1 MRLTTKSQYG
11 LRVLGDLIQNWRDGN
26 GYRQVGELAVRCE
39 TSQKYLEQVLLPLS
53 HAGILESK
61 RGQHGG
67 YRLNRAPSDV
77 SLAEALRHLEGLLM
91 PIPAWADDRAQ
102 DSSDLARVLRR
113 VRDAIRDI
121 LESTSIEVL
130 AEGGS
135 LDSSAPTR
143 PLKPSCTTSNL
154 PTIRIDSRAAFVP
167 HLLCAAAGRQ
177 KEGNRLQAIPFF
189 LASLKSQRL

>member
-11 LRVLGDLIQNWRDGN
+11 LSVLGDLIRNYREGGN
-26 GYRQVGELAVRCE
+26 GYLQVGELASRCE

-67 YRLNRAPSDV
+67 YRLNRPPQDV

-91 PIPAWADDRAQ
+91 PIPKWADDAS
-102 DSSDLARVLRR
+102 DTSDLGRILRQ

-121 LESTSIEVL
+121 LENTSIEVL
-130 AEGGS
+130 AEAGGDDPKRRGEAVEA
-135 LDSSAPTR
+135 LMYY
-143 PLKPSCTTSNL
+143 
-154 PTIRIDSRAAFVP
+154 I
-167 HLLCAAAGRQ
+167 
-177 KEGNRLQAIPFF
+177 
-189 LASLKSQRL
+189 

>member
-11 LRVLGDLIQNWRDGN
+11 LRVLGDLIRNWRVGN
-26 GYRQVGELAVRCE
+26 GYLQVGELASRCD

-67 YRLNRAPSDV
+67 YRLNRAPGDV

-91 PIPAWADDRAQ
+91 PIPKWADDRA
-102 DSSDLARVLRR
+102 DSSDLGRVLRR

-121 LESTSIEVL
+121 LENTSIEVL
-130 AEGGS
+130 A
-135 LDSSAPTR
+135 DSADADPKRTGEAVEA
-143 PLKPSCTTSNL
+143 LMYY
-154 PTIRIDSRAAFVP
+154 I
-167 HLLCAAAGRQ
+167 
-177 KEGNRLQAIPFF
+177 
-189 LASLKSQRL
+189 

>member
-26 GYRQVGELAVRCE
+26 GYRQVGELALRCE

-91 PIPAWADDRAQ
+91 PIPAWADDRAE

-130 AEGGS
+130 AEGGPADPKRTDEAVEA
-135 LDSSAPTR
+135 LMYY
-143 PLKPSCTTSNL
+143 
-154 PTIRIDSRAAFVP
+154 I
-167 HLLCAAAGRQ
+167 
-177 KEGNRLQAIPFF
+177 
-189 LASLKSQRL
+189 

>member
-91 PIPAWADDRAQ
+91 PIPKWADDSAL
-102 DSSDLARVLRR
+102 DSSELARVLRR

-130 AEGGS
+130 AE
-135 LDSSAPTR
+135 
-143 PLKPSCTTSNL
+143 
-154 PTIRIDSRAAFVP
+154 
-167 HLLCAAAGRQ
+167 AGP
-177 KEGNRLQAIPFF
+177 ADV
-189 LASLKSQRL
+189 QRTDEAVEALMYYI

>member
-135 LDSSAPTR
+135 LDSKRTDEAVEA
-143 PLKPSCTTSNL
+143 LMYY
-154 PTIRIDSRAAFVP
+154 I
-167 HLLCAAAGRQ
+167 
-177 KEGNRLQAIPFF
+177 
-189 LASLKSQRL
+189 

>member
-11 LRVLGDLIQNWRDGN
+11 LRVLGDLIRNWRSGN
-26 GYRQVGELAVRCE
+26 GFVQVGALAVRCE

-67 YRLNRAPSDV
+67 YRLNRPPQEV
-77 SLAEALRHLEGLLM
+77 SLAQALRHLEGLLM
-91 PIPAWADDRAQ
+91 PIPTWADDSAG
-102 DSSDLARVLRR
+102 DSSELARVLRR

-130 AEGGS
+130 AEAGGS
-135 LDSSAPTR
+135 DPKRTDEAVEALMYH
-143 PLKPSCTTSNL
+143 
-154 PTIRIDSRAAFVP
+154 I
-167 HLLCAAAGRQ
+167 
-177 KEGNRLQAIPFF
+177 
-189 LASLKSQRL
+189 

>member
-26 GYRQVGELAVRCE
+26 SYRQVGELAVRCE

-67 YRLNRAPSDV
+67 YRLNRAPQDV

-91 PIPAWADDRAQ
+91 PIPNWADDSAG
-102 DSSDLARVLRR
+102 DASELARVLRR
-113 VRDAIRDI
+113 VRDSIRDI
-121 LESTSIEVL
+121 LENTSIEVL
-130 AEGGS
+130 AESG
-135 LDSSAPTR
+135 
-143 PLKPSCTTSNL
+143 L
-154 PTIRIDSRAAFVP
+154 PNHRRTDEAVEALMYYI
-167 HLLCAAAGRQ
+167 
-177 KEGNRLQAIPFF
+177 
-189 LASLKSQRL
+189 

>member
-11 LRVLGDLIQNWRDGN
+11 LRVLGDLIRNWRDGN
-26 GYRQVGELAVRCE
+26 GYKQVGELALRCE

-67 YRLNRAPSDV
+67 YRLNRAPQDV

-91 PIPAWADDRAQ
+91 PIPTWADDSAS

-130 AEGGS
+130 AEG
-135 LDSSAPTR
+135 T
-143 PLKPSCTTSNL
+143 
-154 PTIRIDSRAAFVP
+154 AADPKRTDEAVEALMY
-167 HLLCAAAGRQ
+167 H
-177 KEGNRLQAIPFF
+177 I
-189 LASLKSQRL
+189 

>member
-26 GYRQVGELAVRCE
+26 SYRQVAELAVRCE

-91 PIPAWADDRAQ
+91 PIPKWADDSAS
-102 DSSDLARVLRR
+102 DSSEIARVLRR

-130 AEGGS
+130 AEAGPAAEGVV
-135 LDSSAPTR
+135 
-143 PLKPSCTTSNL
+143 
-154 PTIRIDSRAAFVP
+154 SRTDEAVEA
-167 HLLCAAAGRQ
+167 LMYY
-177 KEGNRLQAIPFF
+177 I
-189 LASLKSQRL
+189 

>member
-11 LRVLGDLIQNWRDGN
+11 LRVLGDLIQNWRENGN
-26 GYRQVGELAVRCE
+26 GYLQVGELAVRCE

-67 YRLNRAPSDV
+67 YRLNRPPNDV

-91 PIPAWADDRAQ
+91 PIPTWADDSAS
-102 DSSDLARVLRR
+102 DSSELARVLRR

-130 AEGGS
+130 AEGG
-135 LDSSAPTR
+135 APN
-143 PLKPSCTTSNL
+143 P
-154 PTIRIDSRAAFVP
+154 
-167 HLLCAAAGRQ
+167 
-177 KEGNRLQAIPFF
+177 
-189 LASLKSQRL
+189 QRTDEAVEALMYYI